1 VAELWDKFKFL
12 LLRFYR
18 RRKRTIILINVIIVV
33 LILFRNPILR
43 GVGSFLIVETPPQKV
58 DAIFVLGGN
67 LLDRPLKAK
76 ELYDEGYASKIFTV
90 GGNYSQRELALNN
103 GDTIIDLCDAI
114 VSQEFLMGQGVAFE
128 DVQAIPYG
136 TSTKEESEHILN
148 QCLKSKFDSI
158 IVVTDKFHTRR
169 VSNVFIDYFKK
180 EGITVILQGCSNR
193 EYEEDLWWKSEQGLV
208 MVNNE
213 YLKLVYYMLKGY

>member
-1 VAELWDKFKFL
+1 MAELWDKFKFL

-18 RRKRTIILINVIIVV
+18 RRKRTIILINVILVI

-43 GVGSFLIVETPPQKV
+43 GVGSFLIVETAPQKV